1 MPWRQHDNVDLLR
14 DMAAH
19 CSYVASCT
27 HGWDLFKSW
36 AFCASF
42 EEIISIACTCQH
54 PVGTHKSI
62 AGAKSNGTY
71 LSHGPRSTRLR
82 LRNNLPLAWP
92 VTPHP
97 WDTRMQTSQTLH
109 SFFREEYIPHRPRLR
124 DGAGLNSTADHTH
137 QSESTLRM
145 LEQWMTQENRME
157 QILHS
162 LADEEQSH
170 SLSDEQQAELLELA
184 HSALHPQCKRT
195 SFCDISQGQPFRLGT
210 VQTLA
215 RCVKT
220 QIACCRT
227 A

>member
-19 CSYVASCT
+19 CSYVASCA

-92 VTPHP
+92 ATPHP

-109 SFFREEYIPHRPRLR
+109 SFFRKNTSPTGHVCAMARASIAPQIILTSLR
-124 DGAGLNSTADHTH
+124 ALCACLN
-137 QSESTLRM
+137 
-145 LEQWMTQENRME
+145 N
-157 QILHS
+157 
-162 LADEEQSH
+162 
-170 SLSDEQQAELLELA
+170 
-184 HSALHPQCKRT
+184 
-195 SFCDISQGQPFRLGT
+195 G
-210 VQTLA
+210 
-215 RCVKT
+215 
-220 QIACCRT
+220 
-227 A
+227 